1 MGMDSR
7 GAHVEG
13 SEESKTGGKDS
24 RAVAVELNPGI
35 EVSGES
41 LVSELGPCQH
51 QFRSLLTSVKS
62 LLVAVGLPFALFYQC
77 DKEYISVAG
86 KSGAARP
93 AKKHTFR
100 GDKL

>member
-77 DKEYISVAG
+77 DKEYI
-86 KSGAARP
+86 
-93 AKKHTFR
+93 
-100 GDKL
+100 